1 MFDLIMSWL
10 TEDMQNALGSYT
22 QPVLAALVVGL
33 GVIGC
38 LFFMRLLITLV
49 DSALGGRD

>member
-1 MFDLIMSWL
+1 MFELIMSWL
-10 TEDMQNALGSYT
+10 TEDLRLALGSYT

-33 GVIGC
+33 GLIGC
-38 LFFMRLLITLV
+38 LFFMRLLIALV